1 MAWENAWQQSPW
13 LGAAP
18 SGPQT
23 PTVPGGPVMPGWM
36 KTGYGMG
43 EGRYASPINEP
54 SKAPSTAT
62 GQIQARELAGMFGS
76 YGAKALGKTG
86 LDVGAAV
93 AAGFAPSVGD
103 IAGRALGN
111 LASPGALTGLAG
123 NLTAKAAGFSPP
135 TGLMGRFAKAVNPV
149 VGLGLGLMNPLAG
162 LGYSFAAPYAMDAL
176 GDATNSRRDEKHR
189 DALEN
194 AHGTFGGRAA
204 ARDFDAMAVAAG
216 FGTLGKM
223 ATDYGYSPTD
233 LARGM
238 SNRDASKAM
247 DGRNPSGSSYGGF
260 GAMGGPVGG
269 ASAVDRGYGRSM
281 GGYAGLGIG
290 NPSSYG
296 GGGNSSG
303 GGSGGKSGGGGYGG
317 HAGGKDGSSTGF
329 GR

>member
-54 SKAPSTAT
+54 NKAPTTAT

-123 NLTAKAAGFSPP
+123 NLTARAAGFSPP
-135 TGLMGRFAKAVNPV
+135 TGLMGRVTKAINPV

-162 LGYSFAAPYAMDAL
+162 LGYSFASPFVADAV
-176 GDATNSRRDEKHR
+176 GDVTDTRRDEKHR
-189 DALEN
+189 DSLED
-194 AHGTFGGRAA
+194 AHGTFGGRRA
-204 ARDFDAMAVAAG
+204 ARDFDSMALAAG

-223 ATDYGYSPTD
+223 AKDYGYSPTD
-233 LARGM
+233 LTKGM

-247 DGRNPSGSSYGGF
+247 AGRNPSGSSYGGF

-296 GGGNSSG
+296 GRGG
-303 GGSGGKSGGGGYGG
+303 GGSGDRDSGGFGSNDGNSDT
-317 HAGGKDGSSTGF
+317 AGNAGF

>member
-54 SKAPSTAT
+54 NKAPTTAT

-86 LDVGAAV
+86 LDVGAAI

-103 IAGRALGN
+103 VVGRVAGN
-111 LASPGALTGLAG
+111 LASPGAVTGLAG
-123 NLTAKAAGFSPP
+123 NVTAKAMGFTNP
-135 TGLMGRFAKAVNPV
+135 TGVMGRVAHAVNPV

-176 GDATNSRRDEKHR
+176 GDMTNSRRDEKHR
-189 DALEN
+189 DAMED

-247 DGRNPSGSSYGGF
+247 AGRNPSGSSYGGF

-296 GGGNSSG
+296 GRGG
-303 GGSGGKSGGGGYGG
+303 GGSGGRDSGGFGSNDGNSDT
-317 HAGGKDGSSTGF
+317 AGNAGF